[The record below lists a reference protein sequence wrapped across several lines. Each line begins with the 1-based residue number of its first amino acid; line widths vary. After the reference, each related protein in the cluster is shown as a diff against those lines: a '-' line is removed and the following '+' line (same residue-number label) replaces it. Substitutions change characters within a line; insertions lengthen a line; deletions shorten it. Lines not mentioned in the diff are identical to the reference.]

1 MSTSDISYLN
11 SPLGYLVED
20 IVLLLK
26 LALMLGF
33 PFGIWL
39 TLWGCS
45 KLGEMD
51 LEMRLLTL
59 GQGQG
64 KVRLDEFA
72 IRCSI
77 HVAVAR
83 WYLNSKARQL
93 NGVREVDELGDVVY
107 LFGDAKR
114 KFLQEQLTLL
124 SPEHRST
131 P

>member
-1 MSTSDISYLN
+1 MPTTDITLKF
-11 SPLGYLVED
+11 LQED
-20 IVLLLK
+20 IALLIEI
-26 LALMLGF
+26 ASMLTI
-33 PFGIWL
+33 PLSIWL
-39 TLWGCS
+39 SIWGFS
-45 KLGEMD
+45 KLGDMN
-51 LEMRLLTL
+51 LELRLLTL
-59 GQGQG
+59 GSGQG

-72 IRCSI
+72 IRCSV

-114 KFLQEQLTLL
+114 KFLQEHLASIT
-124 SPEHRST
+124 SERGDT